1 MVHDNL
7 KDLKLKVPTD
17 DTTLTMRDEVTRR
30 VQWRWTSNDVDPSA
44 ATLASTTPSQPNTSP
59 ALIVPKAR
67 ISLSLNPEL
76 SPI

>member
-44 ATLASTTPSQPNTSP
+44 ATLASTTP
-59 ALIVPKAR
+59 
-67 ISLSLNPEL
+67 
-76 SPI
+76 